1 MYPLLVVGL
10 VLLVRGRTRT
20 LTTSIALD
28 AAVSAL
34 AAASVA
40 VTLLYP
46 SLAAL
51 TAPGTPGRELA
62 VDLAYP
68 VLDVMLI
75 VVVVGALALS
85 GRRPAPAGWGLA
97 VGVAGFAAVD
107 AVFLYQAAAGTF
119 RPGTVLSSGALAL
132 MALTAA
138 AAWLPGEPAGDLRR
152 RTVPDVVLPAVSS
165 LVCLG
170 VLVVAART
178 HVPFLGVAF
187 AGAGMAAATARTVLS
202 FRAVRE
208 LAEHR
213 REARTDELTGLP
225 NRRAFNEGLARALG
239 HRPPDRRMALLVV
252 DLDDF
257 KAVNDSLGHHYGDE
271 LLRQVAPRLRRAL
284 RSGDVVAR
292 IGGDEFAVLLTD
304 ADGALAVSVA
314 ERIRAGFRRRF
325 QLGARD
331 LLIAAS
337 VGIALVPEDG
347 REPVELLQ
355 HADLAMYE
363 AKSTRRG
370 RRSSAVNCT
379 PRGASGWR
387 RRSGCGAPSRTASW
401 CCTTSRRWLCPAA
414 RSPVSRRSSGGSTP
428 SWAWSHPA
436 GSCTRRRAPV

>member
-1 MYPLLVVGL
+1 
-10 VLLVRGRTRT
+10 
-20 LTTSIALD
+20 
-28 AAVSAL
+28 
-34 AAASVA
+34 
-40 VTLLYP
+40 
-46 SLAAL
+46 
-51 TAPGTPGRELA
+51 
-62 VDLAYP
+62 
-68 VLDVMLI
+68 
-75 VVVVGALALS
+75 
-85 GRRPAPAGWGLA
+85 
-97 VGVAGFAAVD
+97 
-107 AVFLYQAAAGTF
+107 
-119 RPGTVLSSGALAL
+119 VLSSGALAL

-178 HVPFLGVAF
+178 HVPFFGVAF

-387 RRSGCGAPSRTASW
+387 RRSGCGGPSRTASW